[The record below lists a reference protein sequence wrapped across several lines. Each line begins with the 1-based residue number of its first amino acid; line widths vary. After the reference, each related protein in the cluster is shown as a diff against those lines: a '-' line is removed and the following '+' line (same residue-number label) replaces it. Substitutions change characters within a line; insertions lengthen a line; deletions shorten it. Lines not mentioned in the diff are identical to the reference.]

1 MSVQRVSTGYIPRPL
16 QAVLHSALKR
26 FNVLVCHR
34 RFGKTVF
41 AVNELVDKG
50 LRNTLKNPQYAFIA
64 PTYGQAKRVAWDLLK
79 DTTKNLP
86 GVITNETDM
95 RVDIPRPALNDRIR
109 IMLLGAENPSSILGM
124 YLDGVVL
131 DEYGD
136 MNPVTWTTVI
146 RPMLTDRLGWAIFIG
161 TPKGENHFYK
171 LHQYARLGD
180 PEKNIPPPDNWFT
193 KIFKASETGVI
204 PKEELDDARA
214 TMSPEEYEQDFECS
228 FTAALLGAY
237 YGKEMEKAQK
247 DGRITDV
254 VYDPAVPVTAYWDL
268 GIDDMTSIWFGQ
280 KVGRENHWIDYL
292 EVSGLG
298 LPEII
303 KEVQNKGY
311 VLKEHVLPHDAAAR
325 ELGTGKSREETI
337 RALHRGV
344 RCRVLTR
351 QDVADGINAARLL
364 IATSWFDEKK
374 CFRGISCLKNY
385 QRVWDAKNQVF
396 QARPKHDWASH
407 GADAFRYAAMAANNF
422 DPHEEDRKRRP
433 RQSISD
439 FPVV

>member
-1 MSVQRVSTGYIPRPL
+1 MAI
-16 QAVLHSALKR
+16 
-26 FNVLVCHR
+26 
-34 RFGKTVF
+34 
-41 AVNELVDKG
+41 NELIDQALQNNNKD
-50 LRNTLKNPQYAFIA
+50 PQYAYMA

-79 DTTKNLP
+79 DYTKNIP

-95 RVDIPRPALNDRIR
+95 RVDIPRPAKGDRIR
-109 IMLLGAENPSSILGM
+109 LMLLGADNPASILGM

-136 MNPVTWTTVI
+136 MNPVVWTTVI
-146 RPMLTDRLGWAIFIG
+146 RPMLTDRLGWALFIG

-180 PEKNIPPPDNWFT
+180 PEKNIPPPENWYT
-193 KIFKASETGVI
+193 RIFKASETKII
-204 PKEELDDARA
+204 PQEELDDARA

-337 RALHRGV
+337 RTLHRGV
-344 RCRVLTR
+344 RCRVLKR

-374 CFRGISCLKNY
+374 CFKGISCLKNY